1 MSEHNSVAGS
11 QAASASAAAAPP
23 PDAAPPPV
31 AELPRQSSNLSRSG
45 SALVRKASAGSAS
58 GVIPQP
64 SQAIHAAPAA
74 PAPAGDT
81 ASQRSGQLSQAAAV
95 ARQESRASVAAGH
108 RRGSGP
114 ADLPPAPVRQSS
126 HSSMRNA
133 ALEGTQ
139 RDAQP
144 EPSQP
149 GALSQGSRKGS
160 AASLRESGDVR
171 ATMRSSAAAME
182 AVAAAVAEELA
193 EGGDEYGHPAER
205 VKSHTTIGMEH
216 EEAVARSDSRRS
228 FHVQEP
234 QHDPA
239 PAASFVQPQYDHND
253 PVALNARVAELEK
266 QLHDKDAE
274 LRHERSES
282 EKLNARVESLNRLLS
297 SNTQDSKVKIL
308 NEDLQK
314 RAATIKKLEEENKRL
329 SKKAESAGAGTADRR
344 KSRAGSTATSP
355 ADVADRDAKI
365 KELQNEL
372 EQTRSDLT
380 RKRKEVEQGR
390 KALEAAREKAA
401 AAGVDVGE
409 MVQRVPSRIQSMAV
423 SSSDVEN
430 IKLRQM
436 LAEREAEKQQI
447 QCRLDRA
454 QEAIL
459 SSAGT
464 GFENEV
470 KLQQAR
476 TALQCILKAHRK
488 SPDQRDARTQS
499 ASAVPRDPS
508 PAFVNPASGASAA
521 FRSRTDVS
529 SGVFSYPYSSGV
541 GPAPILP
548 PPPPGPAA
556 YRSGA
561 ALYSPQRDRFAPRR
575 VQ

>member
-11 QAASASAAAAPP
+11 QAASAAGAPP
-23 PDAAPPPV
+23 PDAAPAPAP
-31 AELPRQSSNLSRSG
+31 ELPRQGSTLSKSG
-45 SALVRKASAGSAS
+45 SGLGRKASAGSAS

-64 SQAIHAAPAA
+64 SQVIQAAP
-74 PAPAGDT
+74 PPAGDT
-81 ASQRSGQLSQAAAV
+81 ASQRSGQMSQAPGV
-95 ARQESRASVAAGH
+95 ARQESRASAAI
-108 RRGSGP
+108 RPRKGSGA
-114 ADLPPAPVRQSS
+114 ADLPPPPMGRHSS

-149 GALSQGSRKGS
+149 GALSQHSRKGS
-160 AASLRESGDVR
+160 VASGVGDVR
-171 ATMRSSAAAME
+171 ATMRSSVAAME
-182 AVAAAVAEELA
+182 AVAAAVAEEIA
-193 EGGDEYGHPAER
+193 EGGEADVHATLPAEPLR
-205 VKSHTTIGMEH
+205 SQPTIALDH

-234 QHDPA
+234 SHEPV
-239 PAASFVQPQYDHND
+239 PVTSFAQPQYDHND
-253 PVALNARVAELEK
+253 PVALNARIAELEK

-274 LRHERSES
+274 LRYERSEG

-314 RAATIKKLEEENKRL
+314 RAATIKKLEEENKKL
-329 SKKAESAGAGTADRR
+329 SKKAESAGTADRR
-344 KSRAGSTATSP
+344 KSRQGSIAS

-380 RKRKEVEQGR
+380 RKRKEAEQGR
-390 KALEAAREKAA
+390 KALESAREKAA

-409 MVQRVPSRIQSMAV
+409 MVQRMPSRVQSMAM
-423 SSSDVEN
+423 STSDVEN
-430 IKLRQM
+430 VKLRQM
-436 LAEREAEKQQI
+436 LAEREAERQQM

-459 SSAGT
+459 SSAGA

-476 TALQCILKAHRK
+476 TALQCILKAHRSK
-488 SPDQRDARTQS
+488 SPDQARTAS
-499 ASAVPRDPS
+499 ASALPREVS
-508 PAFVNPASGASAA
+508 PAFINPASGASAA

-529 SGVFSYPYSSGV
+529 SGAFTYPYSGT
-541 GPAPILP
+541 APILP

-556 YRSGA
+556 YRSGT
-561 ALYSPQRDRFAPRR
+561 ALYSPQRDRFAARR